1 MPPPRRP
8 TRATSS
14 HPVPALLLAALVL
27 LGGCKRTPTEL
38 PGAGAEP
45 ATAVRELA
53 RTLQRNDLAGY
64 ARAAVPP
71 EQYRRLQ
78 QAWREDRSRWPL
90 SELPLA
96 ERLPQILDT
105 LAAPQ
110 AERDLQRAFDAQ
122 FGGQAASLRQAAH
135 SLGLFGVQYLR
146 NQGDYTPE
154 QRGHY
159 VQLVQALSAWAE
171 HAPLSERKR
180 AQAAIARLSAAARR
194 TGVRSDADLH
204 GLGMEQSLSR
214 LGPFLADLKTVL
226 ADYGLDLDA
235 SARELRTGL
244 VNQQGDQAVVR
255 IQYPLGGAQIDTTA
269 VLVRR
274 QGHWYLRDTLHEVDT
289 LLAAAAQPVAPPV
302 PPADAPAPPAAEPAP
317 PAKR

>member
-1 MPPPRRP
+1 MSPPRP
-8 TRATSS
+8 TRLT
-14 HPVPALLLAALVL
+14 PTLVVPALLLAVLALA
-27 LGGCKRTPTEL
+27 GCKRSPAEL
-38 PGAGAEP
+38 PGASAEP
-45 ATAVRELA
+45 AAAVRELA

-78 QAWREDRSRWPL
+78 QAWSEDRSRWPL
-90 SELPLA
+90 TQLPLA
-96 ERLPQILDT
+96 ERLPEILDT
-105 LAAPQ
+105 LSAPD
-110 AERDLQRAFDAQ
+110 AERQLQRAFDAQ

-159 VQLVQALSAWAE
+159 VQLVQALSGWAE

-194 TGVRSDADLH
+194 TGLRSDADLH
-204 GLGMEQSLSR
+204 GLGMEQSLAR
-214 LGPFLADLKTVL
+214 LGPFLADLKAVL
-226 ADYGLDLDA
+226 GDYGLDLDA

-244 VNQQGDQAVVR
+244 VSQQGDQAVVR
-255 IQYPLGGAQIDTTA
+255 IQYPLAGAQIDTTA
-269 VLVRR
+269 VLVRQ
-274 QGHWYLRDTLHEVDT
+274 QGHWYLRDTLHEVDA
-289 LLAAAAQPVAPPV
+289 LLAAAAAPIAASAQ
-302 PPADAPAPPAAEPAP
+302 PADAPAPPAAGPAP